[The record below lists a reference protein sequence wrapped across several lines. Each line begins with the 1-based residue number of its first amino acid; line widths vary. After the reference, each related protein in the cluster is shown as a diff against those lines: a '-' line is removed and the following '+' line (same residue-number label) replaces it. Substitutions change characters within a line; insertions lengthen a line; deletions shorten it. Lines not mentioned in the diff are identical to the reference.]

1 MGSTDAEPI
10 TVIDTG
16 EPLVIR
22 MCKNRRKGL
31 TTRPDVPNIQA
42 AQTAFSYETA
52 VPDGGRLELKPPK
65 GYAKARSFHC
75 AGVPGRPERFRR
87 RHPKAPGLWD
97 DPIDDPEVTTSS
109 CHLFQDMDLLSE
121 SQAFI

>member
-31 TTRPDVPNIQA
+31 TTRLDVPNIQA

-52 VPDGGRLELKPPK
+52 VPDGGRLELKTPRDTRKP
-65 GYAKARSFHC
+65 
-75 AGVPGRPERFRR
+75 VPF
-87 RHPKAPGLWD
+87 A
-97 DPIDDPEVTTSS
+97 
-109 CHLFQDMDLLSE
+109 
-121 SQAFI
+121 A